1 MPARRVILRPDS
13 GSQSGLGHVQRCLAL
28 AAALAE
34 RGVECGFLVPDAESV
49 RARIEAAGF
58 EVRAMEHP
66 AAPAEVIA
74 AAAGTVVIDSYG
86 LDEAYMRRL
95 GEAGLAVVAVDDHAA
110 LPIHARLCVNGG
122 AHAESL
128 RYRSATGDT
137 RFLLG
142 PRFAL
147 LRPELWDAPVCQS
160 EATVAE
166 VLVTLGGSDPHGL
179 AATLLRALDA
189 VDVDFALTLV
199 VGPYFTGRDALAEVA
214 RACRRAVT
222 LLDAPTSPVPSM
234 RSAGLAVSAGGQT
247 LYELVRLA
255 VPTIAVGIADNQRAS
270 LDALAAAGAVK
281 VAGWAGEAG
290 LAATVADEAAHLIA
304 DAAARR
310 SLVLAA
316 GSLLDGQ
323 GARRTAEAICE
334 L

>member
-1 MPARRVILRPDS
+1 MPPRRVILRPDA

-28 AAALAE
+28 AAALVE

-49 RARIEAAGF
+49 RTRIEAAGF
-58 EVRAMEHP
+58 EVRGLEHP
-66 AAPAEVIA
+66 EAPGEVIA
-74 AAAGTVVIDSYG
+74 AAAGTVVVDSYG
-86 LDEAYMRRL
+86 LDEAYLRRL

-110 LPIHARLCVNGG
+110 RPIHARLCVNGG

-128 RYRSATGDT
+128 RYRSASGDT

-142 PRFAL
+142 PRFAM
-147 LRPELWDAPVCQS
+147 LRPELWDVAAREPA
-160 EATVAE
+160 ATVTE
-166 VLVTLGGSDPHGL
+166 VLVALGGGDPHGL

-189 VDVDFALTLV
+189 VGADFALTLV
-199 VGPYFTGRDALAEVA
+199 VGPYFTGRDALADAA
-214 RACRRAVT
+214 RACRRTVT

-234 RSAGLAVSAGGQT
+234 RRADLAVSAAGQT

-255 VPTIAVGIADNQRAS
+255 VPTIAVGIAENQRGS
-270 LDALAAAGAVK
+270 LDSLAAAGVVK
-281 VAGWAGEAG
+281 AAGWAGEVGLATAVAGAVAG
-290 LAATVADEAAHLIA
+290 LID
-304 DAAARR
+304 DAMARS
-310 SLVLAA
+310 SLALAA